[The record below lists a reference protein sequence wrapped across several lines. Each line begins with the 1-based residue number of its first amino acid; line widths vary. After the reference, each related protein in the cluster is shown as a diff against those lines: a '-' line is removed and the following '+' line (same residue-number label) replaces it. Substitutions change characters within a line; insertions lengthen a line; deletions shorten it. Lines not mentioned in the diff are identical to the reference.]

1 MTADKSPLP
10 PIPDVPYLIGIAA
23 DLGALHAVSHGTAT
37 WAAANGDSSR
47 DRVSVGAECGTVVV
61 LARQWGAFC
70 RGNRRLGVGR
80 ACLRCAWM
88 VALDQD
94 TVDAELELLVPTEAQ
109 RPALDR
115 ALPDPLIVHRICAN
129 ILAARDAAEDYDT
142 DHPRWAEQL
151 AHIAAHNP
159 ILLVGEACA
168 EHECEHE
175 TGADCYQDSPVA
187 CPTCSSR
194 AGSWAGE
201 WAGQIDMVVPAPC
214 SVVLTAETT
223 FPGTTTTGTGIVV
236 PRTAG
241 QVQR

>member
-1 MTADKSPLP
+1 MSTTTPMP
-10 PIPDVPYLIGIAA
+10 PIPDVPYMIGIAA
-23 DLGALHAVSHGTAT
+23 DLGALHAVCQHTAR
-37 WAAANGDSSR
+37 WAAANGDSGS

-61 LARQWGAFC
+61 LARQWGAFR
-70 RGNRRLGVGR
+70 RGNQRLGVGR
-80 ACLRCAWM
+80 ACLRCAWT

-94 TVDAELELLVPTEAQ
+94 AVDAELAVLVPTEAQ

-115 ALPDPLIVHRICAN
+115 ALPDPLLVHRICTN

-142 DHPRWAEQL
+142 DHPRWAEHL

-159 ILLVGEACA
+159 ILLVDEACA
-168 EHECEHE
+168 DNECEHDGE
-175 TGADCYQDSPVA
+175 ADCYQDSPVA
-187 CPTCSSR
+187 CPTCSIR

-201 WAGQIDMVVPAPC
+201 WAGQVDMLVPAPC

-223 FPGTTTTGTGIVV
+223 YRGPATTGTGIAV
-236 PRTAG
+236 PHAAG